1 MMHRVMAIGLM
12 MTVCAAAAF
21 AADSAAVVPVPFT
34 AVKIDS
40 GFWSARMETNRT
52 VTVPYCFK
60 KCEETGRIS
69 NFTKAGKGE
78 GKFEGIYFNDSD
90 LYKVIEGA
98 AYSLQIHPDPEL
110 EKYVDGVIE
119 QIASAQ
125 WDDGY
130 LYTFYSLPHDTE
142 TRYKQPEK
150 RWTNER
156 EMHETYCAGHFFE
169 AAVAYSQ
176 ATGKKR
182 ILEVACRL
190 ADHMDRVFGPG
201 KQYDTPGHEEAEIGL
216 VKLYRATGNEKYLK
230 LAEFFLDQ
238 RGNSEHRKL
247 YGDYCQDHMPIAQQT
262 EAVGHAV
269 RAGYLYTGM
278 ADVSAILGRPDL
290 RAALGRIWEG
300 VASQKMY
307 LTGGIGSSAG
317 GEAFGAKYELPNK
330 SAYNET
336 CAAIANALWN
346 HRMYLMD
353 GDARYI
359 DILERVIYNG
369 FLSGVSM
376 SGDRFFY
383 PNPLASDAGY
393 QRSEW
398 FGCSCCPVNVVR
410 FIPSILGYMYGV
422 RDDSVFVNLFIG
434 GSAAVETKSG
444 KIRLTQKTNYP
455 WDGRVEIAVD
465 PEKESE
471 FSLRLRIPGWAQ
483 NRPVPSDL
491 YQYVDS
497 PAAVMGLA
505 INGKQFEGVVD
516 KGFAV
521 IRRDWKAG
529 DRVVLELPMPVR
541 RVLAHEKVADDKG
554 RVAME
559 RGPVVYC
566 LEGVDN
572 GGVDGFDAFVLNDDA
587 KLNTEFRKDLLNG
600 VQVITGQVQTLQ
612 RTKSDAVEAKQRE
625 FTAIPY
631 YAWAHRGP
639 SAMAVWLPRTK
650 DAATVEPLPTIASKS
665 KVSVSFKP
673 DMENAQPKSVQD
685 QRVPKNSGDNSF
697 PHFHWWSHKG
707 STEWIQY
714 DLAERTKV
722 TGCQVYWFDD
732 TGQGECRVPKSW
744 RILYRAGS
752 EWKPVAGS
760 SAYGVAK
767 DAVNAVTFEVVE
779 TDGLRLEVQLQ
790 DGFSGGVYEWV
801 VDAGTP

>member
-1 MMHRVMAIGLM
+1 MMHRILAIGLAVM
-12 MTVCAAAAF
+12 VLTSSAVAAE
-21 AADSAAVVPVPFT
+21 SAVTPVPFT
-34 AVKIDS
+34 AVKIDE

-130 LYTFYSLPHDTE
+130 LYTFYSLPHDNE
-142 TRYKQPEK
+142 TRYHQPEK
-150 RWTNER
+150 RWTREW

-182 ILEVACRL
+182 ILEVALRL

-216 VKLYRATGNEKYLK
+216 IKLYRATGNEKYLK

-247 YGDYCQDHMPIAQQT
+247 YGEFCQDTIPIAQQS
-262 EAVGHAV
+262 EAFGHAV

-278 ADVSAILGRPDL
+278 ADLSAILGRPDF
-290 RAALGRIWEG
+290 RAALGRIWED
-300 VASQKMY
+300 VSAQKMY
-307 LTGGIGSSAG
+307 LTGGIGSSAS
-317 GEAFGAKYELPNK
+317 GEAFGKDYELPNK

-346 HRMYLMD
+346 HRMYLMEGD
-353 GDARYI
+353 GRYI

-376 SGDRFFY
+376 TGDRFFY

-410 FIPSILGYMYGV
+410 FIPSILGYIYGV
-422 RDDSVFVNLFIG
+422 RDDSVFVNLYVA
-434 GSAAVETKSG
+434 GSAAIKTKSQTVW
-444 KIRLTQKTNYP
+444 LTQTTDYP
-455 WDGRVEIAVD
+455 WNGRVELTVEPQTQA
-465 PEKESE
+465 E
-471 FSLRLRIPGWAQ
+471 FSLYLRIPGWAQ

-491 YQYVDS
+491 YRYMDS
-497 PAAVMGLA
+497 PAPEIGLVV
-505 INGKQFEGVVD
+505 NGKKVALKIE

-521 IRRDWKAG
+521 IRRDWREG
-529 DRVVLELPMPVR
+529 DQVVLELPMPVR
-541 RVLAHEKVADDKG
+541 RVLAHEKVAEDEG
-554 RVAME
+554 RVALE
-559 RGPVVYC
+559 RGPVVFC

-572 GGVDGFDAFVLNDDA
+572 GGAEGFDAFLLNDEA
-587 KLNTEFRKDLLNG
+587 ELKTEFRKDLLNG
-600 VQVITGQVQTLQ
+600 VQVITGQAQTLH
-612 RTKSDAVEAKQRE
+612 RTKDGVVESKPRA

-650 DAATVEPLPTIASKS
+650 ETAEVEPIPTIASKS
-665 KVSVSFKP
+665 KVSVSYKP
-673 DMENAQPKSVQD
+673 DMENAQTKSIQD
-685 QRVPKNSGDNSF
+685 QRLPKNSGDNSF

-707 STEWIQY
+707 TTEWIQY
-714 DLAERTKV
+714 DLAERAKV
-722 TGCQVYWFDD
+722 TSCQVYWFDD
-732 TGQGECRVPKSW
+732 TGHGECRVPKSW
-744 RILYRAGS
+744 RILYRTGG
-752 EWKPVAGS
+752 EWKPVTGV

-767 DAVNAVTFEVVE
+767 DAINAVKFDSVE

-801 VDAGTP
+801 VD

>member
-1 MMHRVMAIGLM
+1 MMHRILAVGLAVMVFSAGA
-12 MTVCAAAAF
+12 VAAE
-21 AADSAAVVPVPFT
+21 STAVTPVPFT
-34 AVKIDS
+34 AVKVDS
-40 GFWSARMETNRT
+40 AFWSPRMEINRT
-52 VTVPYCFK
+52 VTIPYCFK

-110 EKYVDGVIE
+110 ENYVDGVIE

-142 TRYKQPEK
+142 TRYHQPEK
-150 RWTNER
+150 RWTR
-156 EMHETYCAGHFFE
+156 VWEMHELYCAGHFFE

-176 ATGKKR
+176 ATGKQR
-182 ILEVACRL
+182 ILEVALRL
-190 ADHMDRVFGPG
+190 ADHIDGVFGPG
-201 KQYDTPGHEEAEIGL
+201 KKYDTPGHEEIEIGL
-216 VKLYRATGNEKYLK
+216 VKLYRATGNERYLK
-230 LAEFFLDQ
+230 LAEFFIDQ

-247 YGDYCQDHMPIAQQT
+247 YGEYCQDHMPIAQQS
-262 EAVGHAV
+262 EACGHAV

-278 ADVSAILGRPDL
+278 ADVSALLGRPDL
-290 RAALGRIWEG
+290 RAALGRIWED
-300 VASQKMY
+300 VAGQKMY
-307 LTGGIGSSAG
+307 LTGGIGSSHS
-317 GEAFGAKYELPNK
+317 GEAFGKDYELPNK

-346 HRMYLMD
+346 HRMYLID
-353 GDARYI
+353 GDARYMN
-359 DILERVIYNG
+359 ILERVIYNG

-410 FIPSILGYMYGV
+410 FIPSILGYIYGV
-422 RDDSVFVNLFIG
+422 RDDSVFVNLYIG
-434 GSAAVETKSG
+434 GSAAIKTKSQTVWV
-444 KIRLTQKTNYP
+444 TQTTHYP
-455 WDGRVEIAVD
+455 WNGRVELIVEPQTQA
-465 PEKESE
+465 E
-471 FSLRLRIPGWAQ
+471 FSLYLRIPGWAV

-491 YQYVDS
+491 YRYMNRELS
-497 PAAVMGLA
+497 EIGLLV
-505 INGKQFEGVVD
+505 NGKKVD
-516 KGFAV
+516 LKMEKGFAV
-521 IRRDWKAG
+521 IRRDWREG
-529 DRVVLELPMPVR
+529 DRVVLELPMPIR
-541 RVLAHEKVADDKG
+541 RVIAHEKVEEDKD
-554 RVAME
+554 RVALE
-559 RGPVVYC
+559 RGPVVFC

-572 GGVDGFDAFVLNDDA
+572 GGAEGFDGFLLDDDA
-587 KLNTEFRKDLLNG
+587 ELKTEFRKDLLGG
-600 VQVITGQVQTLQ
+600 VQVITGQAQTLH
-612 RTKSDAVEAKQRE
+612 RTKDDSVETKSRA

-650 DAATVEPLPTIASKS
+650 EAAEVEPSPTIASRS
-665 KVSVSFKP
+665 KVSVSFQP
-673 DMENAQPKSVQD
+673 NMENAQPNSVKD
-685 QRVPKNSGDNSF
+685 QRLPKHSGDNSF
-697 PHFHWWSHKG
+697 AHFHWWSHKG
-707 STEWIQY
+707 TTEWIQY

-722 TGCQVYWFDD
+722 SSCRVYWFDD

-744 RILYRAGS
+744 RILSREGN
-752 EWKPVAGS
+752 EWKPVSGA

-767 DAVNAVTFEVVE
+767 DAVNAVSFAAVE

-790 DGFSGGVYEWV
+790 DGFSGGVYEWSV
-801 VDAGTP
+801 E

>member
-1 MMHRVMAIGLM
+1 MMNRRLTIVWI
-12 MTVCAAAAF
+12 TVVVTGISISAL
-21 AADSAAVVPVPFT
+21 AADSGAVTPVPFT
-34 AVKIDS
+34 AVKIDE

-110 EKYVDGVIE
+110 EKYVDGVID

-125 WDDGY
+125 WEDGY
-130 LYTFYSLPHDTE
+130 LYTFYSLPHDNE
-142 TRYKQPEK
+142 TRYRQPEK
-150 RWTNER
+150 RWTR
-156 EMHETYCAGHFFE
+156 VGEMHELYCAGHFFE

-182 ILEVACRL
+182 IMEVACRL
-190 ADHMDRVFGPG
+190 ADHIDGVFGPG
-201 KQYDTPGHEEAEIGL
+201 RKYDTPGHEEIEIGL
-216 VKLYRATGNEKYLK
+216 VKLFRATGNERYLK
-230 LAEFFLDQ
+230 LAEFFIDQ

-247 YGDYCQDHMPIAQQT
+247 YGEYCQDHIPIAQQS
-262 EAVGHAV
+262 EACGHAV

-278 ADVSAILGRPDL
+278 ADVSALLGRPDL
-290 RAALGRIWEG
+290 RAALGRIWED
-300 VASQKMY
+300 VAAQKMY
-307 LTGGIGSSAG
+307 LTGGIGSSHS
-317 GEAFGAKYELPNK
+317 GEAFGKDYELPNK

-353 GDARYI
+353 GDARYMN
-359 DILERVIYNG
+359 ILERVIYNG

-376 SGDRFFY
+376 TGDRFFY

-410 FIPSILGYMYGV
+410 FIPSILGYIYGV
-422 RDDSVFVNLFIG
+422 RDDSVFVNLYVG
-434 GSAAVETKSG
+434 GSAAIETRAQKVR
-444 KIRLTQKTNYP
+444 ITQKTNYP
-455 WDGRVEIAVD
+455 WDGRVELKVEPQTDA
-465 PEKESE
+465 E
-471 FSLRLRIPGWAQ
+471 FSLYLRIPGWAV

-491 YQYVDS
+491 YGYINRELS
-497 PAAVMGLA
+497 EIGLVV
-505 INGKQFEGVVD
+505 NGQEADLKMD

-521 IRRDWKAG
+521 IRRDWRSSG
-529 DRVVLELPMPVR
+529 DHVVLEMSMPIR
-541 RVLAHEKVADDKG
+541 RVVAHQKVDDDKG
-554 RVAME
+554 RVALE
-559 RGPVVYC
+559 RGPVVFC

-572 GGVDGFDAFVLNDDA
+572 GGVEGFDGFVLSDDA
-587 KLNTEFRKDLLNG
+587 KLDTEFRKDLLDG
-600 VQVITGQVQTLQ
+600 VQVITGRVQTLH
-612 RTKSDAVEAKQRE
+612 RTKSDMIEARSRA

-639 SAMAVWLPRTK
+639 SAMTVWLPRSK
-650 DAATVEPLPTIASKS
+650 DVATVEPIPTIASKS
-665 KVSVSFKP
+665 KVTVSFQP
-673 DMENAQPKSVQD
+673 NMANAQPKSVQD
-685 QRVPKNSGDNSF
+685 QLLPKNSADNSF

-707 STEWIQY
+707 TTEWIQY
-714 DLAERTKV
+714 DLAERTRV
-722 TGCQVYWFDD
+722 SSCQVYWFDD

-744 RILYRAGS
+744 RILYRADNQ
-752 EWKPVAGS
+752 WKPVTGAS
-760 SAYGVAK
+760 TFGVAK
-767 DAVNAVTFEVVE
+767 DAVNAVTFDAVQ
-779 TDGLRLEVQLQ
+779 TDGLRLEVRLQ
-790 DGFSGGVYEWV
+790 DGFSGGVYEWTV
-801 VDAGTP
+801 E